1 MIEKRKV
8 GRPIKYGNESRVDTH
23 ISLSQEAKTKIK
35 LSGKSA
41 SYFTEFGIRALLD
54 DPEEKALNEIN
65 ERLAV
70 LEPEYFELKAKKIRI
85 EEMKKQMDEIRREKE
100 MQEKYMHTAFS
111 EIIGQQKKHGKIV
124 IKMSWIE
131 EVYGIFFDVAL
142 VNRNFEGT
150 LNDLNLPPAYVVE
163 KYHIEKMRKGSREE
177 KMMVEI
183 VRKESDNIGGE
194 V

>member
-1 MIEKRKV
+1 M
-8 GRPIKYGNESRVDTH
+8 
-23 ISLSQEAKTKIK
+23 
-35 LSGKSA
+35 
-41 SYFTEFGIRALLD
+41 
-54 DPEEKALNEIN
+54 
-65 ERLAV
+65 
-70 LEPEYFELKAKKIRI
+70 KAKKIRI
-85 EEMKKQMDEIRREKE
+85 EEMKKQMDEIRRKKE

-131 EVYGIFFDVAL
+131 EVYGILFDVAL

-183 VRKESDNIGGE
+183 VRKENDNIGGE